1 MNKVIKRTIA
11 IFILFFT
18 ALSLSCSD
26 STTAPNT
33 GSISGTVTFVGN
45 WPSTGEVQV
54 SVYQL
59 LDAPFIPTGPPEQA
73 TDALATTTSY
83 DFKFEGLDK
92 TSYAAIFVGWRDPAN
107 PAGARLLGVY
117 WANSD
122 SVGISSQTGLPVQ
135 QPSSVTID
143 DNNVDV
149 SGINITANL
158 NLAPQ
163 P

>member
-1 MNKVIKRTIA
+1 MNNVIKKTLA
-11 IFILFFT
+11 IVILLLFL
-18 ALSLSCSD
+18 LSLSCSD

-54 SVYQL
+54 SVYQSL
-59 LDAPFIPTGPPEQA
+59 QAPFIPTGPPEQA

-92 TSYAAIFVGWRDPAN
+92 TSYAAVFVGWRDPAN
-107 PAGARLLGVY
+107 PAAARLLGMF
-117 WANSD
+117 WANTD
-122 SVGISSQTGLPVQ
+122 SVGISLQTGLPLQ
-135 QPSSVTID
+135 QPSTVTID
-143 DNNVDV
+143 DNNIDV

>member
-1 MNKVIKRTIA
+1 MNKVIKRTVAILILISIA
-11 IFILFFT
+11 LV
-18 ALSLSCSD
+18 LSCSD

-54 SVYQL
+54 SVYQSL
-59 LDAPFIPTGPPEQA
+59 QAPFIPTGPPEQA
-73 TDALATTTSY
+73 TDALTATTSY
-83 DFKFEGLDK
+83 NFNFEGLDK

-107 PAGARLLGVY
+107 PAAARLLGMY
-117 WANSD
+117 WANTD
-122 SVGISSQTGLPVQ
+122 SVGINPQTGLPLQ
-135 QPSSVTID
+135 QPTPVTID
-143 DNNVDV
+143 DNNIDV
-149 SGINITANL
+149 TGINITANL